1 MLTIESVIPVSTCT
15 NGLIDLPGCT
25 SVWNSPSTSPPRT
38 FTAPISVIASEAAAP
53 PVVSR
58 STTTKVVVRRGSSNS
73 SKVDCTNGAGAAMTG
88 TLGRPSDKTVA
99 ARAAVPIV
107 GPVSAEPVGDVEV
120 VLPEPARVRLA
131 QLASEVL
138 GRLPAEEIPPSLRAI
153 ARFTPSK
160 RSRVGGP
167 VLAAALDSE
176 PAFRAKVAEVVADT
190 TPHLVEALREGTSTA
205 ASDPIDTAV
214 VAYLVRPDG
223 WPQLVADAVAR
234 WSGERQDTASAELDR
249 LRGELAELRAQARAE
264 PARVRAEVEAALA
277 AQAAE
282 LDAAR
287 RTVRSRTGELRAAE
301 RERDEARGA
310 IEHVRAE
317 SAAALLAA
325 EQELARLRDRVADLE
340 RGAESARRGRRAE
353 RDLDD
358 ARLRLLLDTVVDAAA
373 GLRRALDLPVVTVRP
388 ADAIDAGE
396 RLDATSAA
404 RTVGDTIALDRVLDL
419 PQLHVIVD
427 GYNVTKTGYGELP
440 LVDQRTRLVT
450 SLAALRSRAGLE
462 ITVAFDGS
470 TAPPSQPR
478 MPRGLRVLFSAADE
492 LADDLIR
499 RLVAAEPPGRPVLV
513 VTSDREVVRDVR
525 RAGAWTVPSAVLLAR
540 LG

>member
-1 MLTIESVIPVSTCT
+1 M
-15 NGLIDLPGCT
+15 N
-25 SVWNSPSTSPPRT
+25 
-38 FTAPISVIASEAAAP
+38 
-53 PVVSR
+53 
-58 STTTKVVVRRGSSNS
+58 
-73 SKVDCTNGAGAAMTG
+73 
-88 TLGRPSDKTVA
+88 
-99 ARAAVPIV
+99 
-107 GPVSAEPVGDVEV
+107 AEPVAGGDV

-167 VLAAALDSE
+167 VLTSALDSE
-176 PAFRAKVAEVVADT
+176 PEFRAKVAEVVGNT
-190 TPHLVEALREGTSTA
+190 TPHLVEALRDGTSTA

-223 WPQLVADAVAR
+223 WPRLVADAIAR
-234 WSGERQDTASAELDR
+234 WSDERQDGTAAERDR
-249 LRGELAELRAQARAE
+249 LRAELAEMRAQLRAE
-264 PARVRAEVEAALA
+264 PARVRAEVETALA

-301 RERDEARGA
+301 RARDEARTA
-310 IEHVRAE
+310 IESVRAE
-317 SAAALLAA
+317 SADAMLAV
-325 EQELARLRDRVADLE
+325 EQEQRRLRGRVADLE
-340 RGAESARRGRRAE
+340 RSAEAARRGKRTE

-373 GLRRALDLPVVTVRP
+373 GLRRSLDLPAVLVRP
-388 ADAIDAGE
+388 ADAIESGE
-396 RLDATSAA
+396 RGDATAGA
-404 RTVGDTIALDRVLDL
+404 RTVGDPAALDRVLEL

-450 SLAALRSRAGLE
+450 SLAALRARSGLE

-478 MPRGLRVLFSAADE
+478 MPRGLRVLFSAPDE

-513 VTSDREVVRDVR
+513 ATSDREVVRDVR
-525 RAGAWTVPSAVLLAR
+525 RSGAWTVPSVVLLAR